1 MKRPRRGI
9 CGTCRS
15 SHGVR
20 SGRAGPKDHAGFRG
34 GSIGVPHDFRGVPW
48 GFRGG
53 SAGVPRGFRGGS
65 AWSQVK
71 DSVWFVL
78 CFPMFSLS
86 NGGGSAFR
94 FRHWA
99 EPPFWAEQPPF
110 KIKKGEISLGGWLL
124 VGSREGLQRVAV
136 VHSRILWHASQRIW
150 AGRIRSCQDGRNFS
164 SRPVRFRS
172 GRKVFCHP
180 PHGIMEQGLLA
191 VPLGPKRAAHHC

>member
-1 MKRPRRGI
+1 MMR
-9 CGTCRS
+9 
-15 SHGVR
+15 
-20 SGRAGPKDHAGFRG
+20 
-34 GSIGVPHDFRGVPW
+34 

-53 SAGVPRGFRGGS
+53 SAGVPGGSVGGSARFSWGFRGGSVGFRGGSAGFRGGS